1 MFYND
6 EILLDRYL
14 LRSRVMPTN
23 NTPKPIVLIV
33 RDGWG
38 ENPNPEHDA
47 YNAIKLAKTP
57 IADALMSRYPSTLLH
72 TSGEDVG
79 LPEGTMGN
87 SEVGHQNI
95 GAGRIV
101 NQESVRI
108 TKSVRNGDFYNNDA
122 LKAAVIHAR
131 ENNRSVHLLGIAS
144 DAGVHGMLDHLFA
157 CVELC
162 KREGM
167 ARQRVAL
174 HLFTD
179 GRDTGPYTG
188 KDYIKT
194 IQARLDQIGVGV
206 IASLCGRYYAMD
218 RDNRWERVKRAYGLL
233 TGRGINPSFQ
243 SPQVAAAWDKKFET
257 DKDTDQVK
265 CFRSAGE
272 ALQDYYDNPTNDSQQ
287 GDEFITPRLIAPDPQ
302 DSRIADGDSVIF
314 YNYRGDRPREIT
326 RAFMQPN
333 FFGNVPPS
341 PDSGVK
347 GFDRG
352 EQLNLR
358 YVCMTA
364 YDQTFTDFPNL
375 SVAYIKPPKMENVG
389 GAYLSDLGKT
399 LFRCAETEKFPHVT
413 FFANDYREEPFP
425 GETREMAQSPQVA
438 TYDLQPEMSA
448 PGILKLVLDRINDTS
463 GCPDFILVNFANG
476 DMVGHTGKLDAAIKA
491 VETVD
496 ACVGQIVDATLARN
510 GKLIITADHG
520 NAEQMFDPTTNAPH
534 TAHTTYDV
542 PCIIVDPDL
551 TADTPLN
558 PGGRLADLLPTAL
571 DMMGLE
577 KPQAMTGVSLRQAVT
592 AS

>member
-1 MFYND
+1 M
-6 EILLDRYL
+6 
-14 LRSRVMPTN
+14 
-23 NTPKPIVLIV
+23 NTQAENAAKPMVLIV

-47 YNAIKLAKTP
+47 FNAIKLAKTP
-57 IADALMSRYPSTLLH
+57 VADALMARYPNTLIH

-95 GAGRIV
+95 GAGRVV

-108 TKSVRNGDFYNNDA
+108 TKAIRSGEFFDNHVLCDAIENANNHGH
-122 LKAAVIHAR
+122 K
-131 ENNRSVHLLGIAS
+131 VHLLGIAS

-162 KREGM
+162 KKRN
-167 ARQRVAL
+167 VPKDKVLL

-179 GRDTGPYTG
+179 GRDTGPFTG
-188 KDYIKT
+188 KAFIERIEAKLKD
-194 IQARLDQIGVGV
+194 IGVGQ

-218 RDNRWERVKRAYGLL
+218 RDNRWERVQLAYDLL
-233 TGRGINPSFQ
+233 TGRG
-243 SPQVAAAWDKKFET
+243 
-257 DKDTDQVK
+257 
-265 CFRSAGE
+265 AGE
-272 ALQDYYDNPTNDSQQ
+272 PCFSTAADALQDYYDKPTNDSQQ
-287 GDEFITPRLIAPDPQ
+287 GDEFIPPRLVGADPT
-302 DSRIADGDSVIF
+302 STRIADGDSVLF

-326 RAFMQPN
+326 RAFMQPD
-333 FFGNVPPS
+333 FEGNVPPS
-341 PDSGVK
+341 PDSGNR

-352 EQLNLR
+352 DKLNLR

-364 YDQTFTDFPNL
+364 YDETFTQFPGL
-375 SVAYIKPPKMENVG
+375 SVAYTKPAKMDNIG
-389 GAYLSDLGKT
+389 GAYLSGLGLT
-399 LFRCAETEKFPHVT
+399 QFRCAETEKFPHVT
-413 FFANDYREEPFP
+413 FFANDYREDCFP
-425 GETREMAQSPQVA
+425 GETRAMAQSPSVA

-448 PGILKLVLDRINDTS
+448 HGIRDLVLERINSDD
-463 GCPDFILVNFANG
+463 CPDFILVNFANG

-496 ACVGQIVDATLARN
+496 ACVGEIVDATLARG

-542 PCIIVDPDL
+542 PCILVDPAL
-551 TADTPLN
+551 ASAQALRA
-558 PGGRLADLLPTAL
+558 GGRLADLLPTAL
-571 DMMGLE
+571 DMMGLDVPE
-577 KPQAMTGVSLRQAVT
+577 AMTGLPLLDT
-592 AS
+592 AKTT